1 MATLTLNTTAVPASL
16 ASLNMSNVKKPTQ
29 QTAVQ
34 MRRNKLSKQLWEQV
48 QLATALANGSSF
60 APIRVRTVKDKLTG
74 ERKTVEQPK
83 RIKPWWFTAEDGSVC
98 LQVRYGVQVLPF
110 ANAVA
115 SCTCSH
121 SCLLSLFLR
130 FVLLVPYLSSISN
143 LGCKRSWTFCM
154 MMNETVPFNIHA
166 VSDLEV

>member
-16 ASLNMSNVKKPTQ
+16 ANLNMSDVKKPTQ

-60 APIRVRTVKDKLTG
+60 APIRTRTIKDKLTG

-98 LQVRYGVQVLPF
+98 LQVRYGVQVLEIGKGKNTITLTSKEQLVDTLNLVKQ
-110 ANAVA
+110 AAESGELDKQIAAVA
-115 SCTCSH
+115 TKAR
-121 SCLLSLFLR
+121 LNR
-130 FVLLVPYLSSISN
+130 T
-143 LGCKRSWTFCM
+143 K
-154 MMNETVPFNIHA
+154 
-166 VSDLEV
+166 

>member
-16 ASLNMSNVKKPTQ
+16 ANLNMSDVKKPKQ

-60 APIRVRTVKDKLTG
+60 APIRIRTVKDKLTG

-83 RIKPWWFTAEDGSVC
+83 RVKPWWFTAEDGSIC
-98 LQVRYGVQVLPF
+98 LQVRYGVQVLEI
-110 ANAVA
+110 AKGKNAI
-115 SCTCSH
+115 T
-121 SCLLSLFLR
+121 
-130 FVLLVPYLSSISN
+130 LSSKDQLVETLN
-143 LGCKRSWTFCM
+143 LVKQAAEHGELDKQIAALATKARHSFGK
-154 MMNETVPFNIHA
+154 
-166 VSDLEV
+166 

>member
-16 ASLNMSNVKKPTQ
+16 ANLNMSDVKKPKQ

-60 APIRVRTVKDKLTG
+60 APIRIRTVKDKLTG

-98 LQVRYGVQVLPF
+98 LQVRYGVQVLEIGKGKNTIKL
-110 ANAVA
+110 ASKDQLIDTLNLVKQAAESGELDKQIAAVA
-115 SCTCSH
+115 TKAQ
-121 SCLLSLFLR
+121 LNF
-130 FVLLVPYLSSISN
+130 SN
-143 LGCKRSWTFCM
+143 
-154 MMNETVPFNIHA
+154 
-166 VSDLEV
+166 

>member
-83 RIKPWWFTAEDGSVC
+83 RVKPWWFTAEDGSIC
-98 LQVRYGVQVLPF
+98 LQVRYGVQVLEI
-110 ANAVA
+110 AKGKNAITLSSKDQLVETLNLVKQAAEHGELDKQIAAVA
-115 SCTCSH
+115 TKAR
-121 SCLLSLFLR
+121 LNF
-130 FVLLVPYLSSISN
+130 
-143 LGCKRSWTFCM
+143 
-154 MMNETVPFNIHA
+154 
-166 VSDLEV
+166 SD

>member
-48 QLATALANGSSF
+48 QLATALATGGSF
-60 APIRVRTVKDKLTG
+60 APIRVRTVKDRLTG

-83 RIKPWWFTAEDGSVC
+83 RIKPWWLLLRMAACACRCAMGCRCWRLAKART
-98 LQVRYGVQVLPF
+98 P
-110 ANAVA
+110 
-115 SCTCSH
+115 SH
-121 SCLLSLFLR
+121 WLERISWLTRLIWLSKQR
-130 FVLLVPYLSSISN
+130 S
-143 LGCKRSWTFCM
+143 KASWTSRSLLWQ
-154 MMNETVPFNIHA
+154 PK
-166 VSDLEV
+166 

>member
-1 MATLTLNTTAVPASL
+1 MATLTLNATAVPASL
-16 ASLNMSNVKKPTQ
+16 ANLNMSDVKKPTQ

-60 APIRVRTVKDKLTG
+60 APIRVRTVKDRLTG

-98 LQVRYGVQVLPF
+98 LQVRYGVQVLEIGKGKNTITLTSKDQLVDTLNLVKQ
-110 ANAVA
+110 AAEHGELDKQIAAVA
-115 SCTCSH
+115 TKARH
-121 SCLLSLFLR
+121 SF
-130 FVLLVPYLSSISN
+130 
-143 LGCKRSWTFCM
+143 GK
-154 MMNETVPFNIHA
+154 
-166 VSDLEV
+166 

>member
-16 ASLNMSNVKKPTQ
+16 ANLNMSDVKKPKQ

-60 APIRVRTVKDKLTG
+60 APIRIRTIKDKLTG

-83 RIKPWWFTAEDGSVC
+83 RVKPWWFVGEDGNVC
-98 LQVRYGVQVLPF
+98 LQVRYGVQVLEIGKGKNTITL
-110 ANAVA
+110 ASKDQLVDTLNLVKQAAESGELDKQIAAVA
-115 SCTCSH
+115 TKAK
-121 SCLLSLFLR
+121 LNF
-130 FVLLVPYLSSISN
+130 SN
-143 LGCKRSWTFCM
+143 
-154 MMNETVPFNIHA
+154 
-166 VSDLEV
+166 

>member
-16 ASLNMSNVKKPTQ
+16 ANLNMSDVKKPTQ

-48 QLATALANGSSF
+48 QLATALASGGSF

-83 RIKPWWFTAEDGSVC
+83 RVKPWWFTAEDGSVC
-98 LQVRYGVQVLPF
+98 LQVRYGMQVIEI
-110 ANAVA
+110 AKGKNTITVA
-115 SCTCSH
+115 SIEE
-121 SCLLSLFLR
+121 
-130 FVLLVPYLSSISN
+130 LVPTLN
-143 LGCKRSWTFCM
+143 LIKQ
-154 MMNETVPFNIHA
+154 A
-166 VSDLEV
+166 VEAGELDKLLAASANTSRFKFAGRLTSA

>member
-16 ASLNMSNVKKPTQ
+16 ANLNMSDVKKPKQ

-48 QLATALANGSSF
+48 QLATALATGGSF

-83 RIKPWWFTAEDGSVC
+83 RVKPWWFTAEDGTLC
-98 LQVRYGVQVLPF
+98 LQVRYGVQVLEIGKGKNTITL
-110 ANAVA
+110 ASKDQLVETLNLVKQAAEHGELDKHIAAVA
-115 SCTCSH
+115 TKAR
-121 SCLLSLFLR
+121 LNFTR
-130 FVLLVPYLSSISN
+130 
-143 LGCKRSWTFCM
+143 
-154 MMNETVPFNIHA
+154 
-166 VSDLEV
+166 

>member
-16 ASLNMSNVKKPTQ
+16 ANLNMSNVKKPEQ

-48 QLATALANGSSF
+48 QLATALANGGSF

-74 ERKTVEQPK
+74 ERKTVELPK

-98 LQVRYGVQVLPF
+98 LQVRYGVQVLEIGKGKNTITLVSKDQLVDTLNLVKQ
-110 ANAVA
+110 AAEHGELDKHIAAVA
-115 SCTCSH
+115 NKARLNFS
-121 SCLLSLFLR
+121 
-130 FVLLVPYLSSISN
+130 
-143 LGCKRSWTFCM
+143 K
-154 MMNETVPFNIHA
+154 
-166 VSDLEV
+166 

>member
-1 MATLTLNTTAVPASL
+1 MATLTLNATAVPASL
-16 ASLNMSNVKKPTQ
+16 ANLNMSDVKKPKQ

-83 RIKPWWFTAEDGSVC
+83 RVKPWWFTAEDGSVC
-98 LQVRYGVQVLPF
+98 LQVRYGVQVLEIGKGKNTIKL
-110 ANAVA
+110 ASKDQLIDTLNLVKQAAESGELDKQIAAVA
-115 SCTCSH
+115 TKAQ
-121 SCLLSLFLR
+121 FN
-130 FVLLVPYLSSISN
+130 FSN
-143 LGCKRSWTFCM
+143 
-154 MMNETVPFNIHA
+154 
-166 VSDLEV
+166 

>member
-1 MATLTLNTTAVPASL
+1 MATLTLNATAVPASL
-16 ASLNMSNVKKPTQ
+16 ANLNMSDVKKPKQ

-83 RIKPWWFTAEDGSVC
+83 RVKPWWFTAEDGSVC
-98 LQVRYGVQVLPF
+98 LQVRYGVQVLEIGKGKNTIKL
-110 ANAVA
+110 ASKAQLIDTLNLVKQAAESGELDKQIAAVA
-115 SCTCSH
+115 TKAQ
-121 SCLLSLFLR
+121 FN
-130 FVLLVPYLSSISN
+130 FSN
-143 LGCKRSWTFCM
+143 
-154 MMNETVPFNIHA
+154 
-166 VSDLEV
+166 

>member
-16 ASLNMSNVKKPTQ
+16 ASLNISDVEKPTQ

-98 LQVRYGVQVLPF
+98 LQVRYGVQVLEIGKGKNTITLVSKDQLVDTLNLVKQ
-110 ANAVA
+110 AAEHGELDKHIAAVA
-115 SCTCSH
+115 NKARLNFS
-121 SCLLSLFLR
+121 
-130 FVLLVPYLSSISN
+130 
-143 LGCKRSWTFCM
+143 K
-154 MMNETVPFNIHA
+154 
-166 VSDLEV
+166 

>member
-16 ASLNMSNVKKPTQ
+16 ANLNMSDVKKPTQ

-48 QLATALANGSSF
+48 QLATALASGGSF

-83 RIKPWWFTAEDGSVC
+83 RVKPWWFTAEDGSVC
-98 LQVRYGVQVLPF
+98 LQVRYGVQVLEIGKGK
-110 ANAVA
+110 NTITLA
-115 SCTCSH
+115 SKDQLVDTLNLVKQAAEHGELDKHIAASATV
-121 SCLLSLFLR
+121 SRSR
-130 FVLLVPYLSSISN
+130 FV
-143 LGCKRSWTFCM
+143 K
-154 MMNETVPFNIHA
+154 
-166 VSDLEV
+166 

>member
-16 ASLNMSNVKKPTQ
+16 ANLNMSDVKKPTQ

-98 LQVRYGVQVLPF
+98 LQVRYGVQVLEIGKGKNTIKL
-110 ANAVA
+110 ASKDQLIDTLNLVKQAAESGELDKQIAAVA
-115 SCTCSH
+115 TKAQ
-121 SCLLSLFLR
+121 LNF
-130 FVLLVPYLSSISN
+130 SN
-143 LGCKRSWTFCM
+143 
-154 MMNETVPFNIHA
+154 
-166 VSDLEV
+166 